1 MNALLEFLTAAAQQ
15 ATSLGIAEA
24 IAVAL
29 AIAYIVFAIKE
40 SLWCWPAAFLS
51 TAIYTWL
58 FWEVSLFME
67 SVLNVYYMAM
77 AVYGFWYWQAL
88 RDNTHNT
95 KPVESWSLKRHCW
108 IIGLSTLG
116 SIALGYVMA
125 TYTQAH
131 FPWLDAATTVFA
143 VVTTWLVAQKV
154 LENWLYWIV
163 IDAASI
169 YLYIQKDLMLTAAL
183 FLLYIVLAAI
193 GYLRWQDSLPTDAAA
208 TGG

>member
-1 MNALLEFLTAAAQQ
+1 MTALTEFLSTAFQQ

-29 AIAYIVFAIKE
+29 AMAYIIFAIKE

-58 FWEVSLFME
+58 FWEVSLLME

-77 AVYGFWYWQAL
+77 AVYGYWHWRANKNAHQ
-88 RDNTHNT
+88 DT
-95 KPVESWSLKRHCW
+95 KPVVSWSLARHGW
-108 IIGLSTLG
+108 IIGISTLG
-116 SIALGYVMA
+116 SIILGYLMA

-183 FLLYIVLAAI
+183 FLIYIVLAAI
-193 GYLRWQDSLPTDAAA
+193 GYLRWQDTLPYNSDQPSR
-208 TGG
+208 